1 MPYEF
6 RCRAFPDGGRKQCT
20 NEKKSKYR
28 YCTDCHKEYQESYAS
43 IKSNELVY
51 SVYGFNV
58 SYIHPSNLDDSMT
71 RKAMKAGV
79 AVVFSRK
86 ELHKH
91 FFDED
96 EIDDGH
102 KIRIEVVK
110 REVEDLNRWL
120 FNRIDTDHF
129 HDAFEL
135 GPQELDRRSP
145 LPPSQ
150 AGCRN
155 YIVNRGRLEQGY
167 PSYPPVRQHRYGKP
181 QWL

>member
-20 NEKKSKYR
+20 NEKKSEYR
-28 YCTDCHKEYQESYAS
+28 YCTDCHKEYKESYAS
-43 IKSNELVY
+43 IKSKELAY

-71 RKAMKAGV
+71 RKAMKAGI
-79 AVVFSRK
+79 AVVFARK

-102 KIRIEVVK
+102 KIRVEVVK
-110 REVEDLNRWL
+110 REVEGLNRWL

-145 LPPSQ
+145 PPPWQ
-150 AGCRN
+150 AGRRN
-155 YIVNRGRLEQGY
+155 DIDNRGRLEQGY
-167 PSYPPVRQHRYGKP
+167 PSDPPVRQHRYGRP